1 MTDENTAKAMAS
13 FDAAIATSREP
24 AAIWSA
30 LQALAEAVVGA
41 RLFTVMAV
49 DFEKDVAGRVHTS
62 DPVNYA
68 VSGTKPI
75 NRTRWFDIVH
85 VERRPFVANTIEEIA
100 EVFPDHE
107 TIRSLGCGSVVNL
120 PVVIADELAG
130 TVNLLD
136 VEHYYTPERV
146 KAAAERL
153 SLPAKAAFLAA
164 EKLAAA

>member
-1 MTDENTAKAMAS
+1 MTDDKTAMAMAS
-13 FDAAIATSREP
+13 FDATLATSKDP

-85 VERRPFVANTIEEIA
+85 VERRPFVANTIKEIA
-100 EVFPDHE
+100 DQ
-107 TIRSLGCGSVVNL
+107 T
-120 PVVIADELAG
+120 
-130 TVNLLD
+130 NLLALN
-136 VEHYYTPERV
+136 
-146 KAAAERL
+146 AAIE
-153 SLPAKAAFLAA
+153 AARAG
-164 EKLAAA
+164 ETGRGEEGYR